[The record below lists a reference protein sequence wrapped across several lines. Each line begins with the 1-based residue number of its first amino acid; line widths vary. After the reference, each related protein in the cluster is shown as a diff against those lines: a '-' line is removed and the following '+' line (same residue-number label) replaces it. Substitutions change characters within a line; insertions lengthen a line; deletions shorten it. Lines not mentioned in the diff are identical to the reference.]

1 MHDPKC
7 SAKGEMDKP
16 MGEMGAMGK
25 DLHKGMMGDP
35 MCEDK
40 DRMNKAQGTK
50 GAMDK

>member
-1 MHDPKC
+1 
-7 SAKGEMDKP
+7 

-25 DLHKGMMGDP
+25 DMHVGMMSDP